1 MLKRFRKDERGATA
15 VEYGIIVAVLSLTI
29 TGALGLTLNAIEN
42 NFMFVKNTLDAAYE
56 D

>member
-15 VEYGIIVAVLSLTI
+15 IEYGIIVAVLSLAI

-42 NFMFVKNTLDAAYE
+42 NFLYASGKMENATPD
-56 D
+56 